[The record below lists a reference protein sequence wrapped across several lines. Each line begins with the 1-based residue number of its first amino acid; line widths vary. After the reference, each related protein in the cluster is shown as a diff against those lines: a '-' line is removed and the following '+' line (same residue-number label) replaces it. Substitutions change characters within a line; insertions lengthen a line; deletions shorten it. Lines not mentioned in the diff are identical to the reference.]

1 MHMSFRQT
9 VILTTA
15 IFGLGSFGLG
25 GFGLGSS
32 GAMAA
37 SPGDAPAARPI
48 AAAEQSKAKPAPN
61 AEQAMTETIDKRI
74 SDLHTKLQ
82 ITRGQ
87 EVQWAEFAQVMRDN
101 ARGTDQTFQQRVQG
115 MSTMSAVDNMKSYAQ
130 VVMTHAQDVQKLVPT
145 FQTLYGTM
153 SESQKRIADQVFR
166 NDARPGEPVKRG

>member
-1 MHMSFRQT
+1 MKMPFRQT

-15 IFGLGSFGLG
+15 IVGIGSFA
-25 GFGLGSS
+25 
-32 GAMAA
+32 AMAA
-37 SPGDAPAARPI
+37 SPTDPPAARP
-48 AAAEQSKAKPAPN
+48 AAVGEPAKAKPAP
-61 AEQAMTETIDKRI
+61 AADRAMTETIDKRI
-74 SDLHTKLQ
+74 ADLHTKLQ

-130 VVMTHAQDVQKLVPT
+130 VVMTHAQDVQKLVPA
-145 FQTLYGTM
+145 FQSLYTSM

-166 NDARPGEPVKRG
+166 NDAHQGDPVKRG

>member
-15 IFGLGSFGLG
+15 IFGFGSFG
-25 GFGLGSS
+25 
-32 GAMAA
+32 AIAA
-37 SPGDAPAARPI
+37 SPGDAPAARPT

-74 SDLHTKLQ
+74 ADLHTKLQ

-101 ARGTDQTFQQRVQG
+101 ARLTDQTFQQRVQG

-145 FQTLYGTM
+145 FQSLYATM